1 MIVGVSYTQ
10 IIGGIK
16 ISEHGLKVPQLKHPV
31 CIIYCPNCGVIS
43 GYSLPDYVDTPG
55 WENKW
60 KKDKRSKCKYCGH
73 TMWFVPND
81 ENDLIEKFKSGSTY
95 SKYKGQEY
103 QDEAI
108 AYIKEHYITGSEL
121 AEQDRLRQKE
131 EEHQHWE
138 EYKKSHPGRP
148 VIKCPVCQSTNVSKI
163 SLTKKIV
170 KTSLFGILGAA
181 SDAGKT
187 YKCNSCGCK
196 F

>member
-16 ISEHGLKVPQLKHPV
+16 MSKYGLEVDGFKDEVSV
-31 CIIYCPNCGVIS
+31 IYCPNCALIS
-43 GYSLPDYVDTPG
+43 GSRLPSYAAQPG
-55 WENKW
+55 WEEKW

-81 ENDLIEKFKSGSTY
+81 ENHLIEKYHRGYTFSP
-95 SKYKGQEY
+95 YKGQEY

-121 AEQDRLRQKE
+121 AEQDRLRKKAE
-131 EEHQHWE
+131 EQQHWE

-163 SLTKKIV
+163 GLTKKIV